1 MNMML
6 ANPRSFRSVFQ
17 IATKLMVALVLIA
30 SMQFLSDPAF
40 AVKPDEML
48 KNPDLEAR
56 ARDISEGLRCL
67 VCQNQSIDDS
77 DAPLAHDL
85 RVLVRERLTKG
96 DSNQEVKDFL
106 VDRYGEFVL
115 LRPTFSSKNLLLWA
129 FGPLVLLL
137 GGASVFL
144 FYRRNRAL
152 AQKAEASGQTHLS
165 KEEKDRLDL
174 ILSDDDNK

>member
-1 MNMML
+1 MMAIL
-6 ANPRSFRSVFQ
+6 RYWRSVLRS
-17 IATKLMVALVLIA
+17 ATKLIAALLLIV
-30 SMQFLSDPAF
+30 SVQLISGPAF

-48 KNPDLEAR
+48 KDAGLEAR
-56 ARDISEGLRCL
+56 AREISEGLRCL

-85 RVLVRERLTKG
+85 RVLVRERLTSG

-115 LRPTFSSKNLLLWA
+115 LKPTFSSKNLMLWA

-137 GGASVFL
+137 GGMSVFL
-144 FYRRNRAL
+144 FYRRNRVL
-152 AQKAEASGQTHLS
+152 AQKAEASGQMHLS
-165 KEEKDRLDL
+165 KEEQDRLDL
-174 ILSDDDNK
+174 ILSDDDKT